1 MPRGG
6 AGALAAYALLFASLY
21 DLRFLSLVCI
31 YAIMVLGFQF
41 IFGHVG
47 AVSLAQSTF
56 FGLGGYVTGIVGVEF
71 GLDSAILLLP
81 LSILAAVALAS
92 RNRGSGAQARG
103 SLLLARDTRAS
114 GSSSSSSRS
123 IGRRLP
129 ED

>member
-1 MPRGG
+1 VFSARAPLSSLCL
-6 AGALAAYALLFASLY
+6 AAAFIALAAYALLYASLY

-71 GLDSAILLLP
+71 GLDSAILLP
-81 LSILAAVALAS
+81 LSVLAAVALAS
-92 RNRGSGAQARG
+92 VIAVPV
-103 SLLLARDTRAS
+103 LKL
-114 GSSSSSSRS
+114 
-123 IGRRLP
+123 
-129 ED
+129 EDH

>member
-1 MPRGG
+1 MAFSARAPLSSLCL
-6 AGALAAYALLFASLY
+6 AAALSALAAYALLYASLY

-71 GLDSAILLLP
+71 GLDSAILLP
-81 LSILAAVALAS
+81 LSILAAVAW
-92 RNRGSGAQARG
+92 R
-103 SLLLARDTRAS
+103 
-114 GSSSSSSRS
+114 
-123 IGRRLP
+123 P
-129 ED
+129 